1 MSESQRN
8 LLILVVIAVAGALF
22 SGAFNVGAGLL
33 GLALNIAFTIAI
45 AWFLVVLYRR
55 HSGTIA
61 TMPQT
66 PRLVMQASGVA
77 VLFLLVAGSS
87 LFVALAPGL
96 PLPFGLQARAPVV
109 YWSALLLCGFGI
121 WWSWQQR
128 TSRW

>member
-8 LLILVVIAVAGALF
+8 LLILVAIAIAGALF
-22 SGAFNVGAGLL
+22 SGVFNVGAGLL

-45 AWFLVVLYRR
+45 AWFLIILYRR

-61 TMPQT
+61 AMPQT
-66 PRLVMQASGVA
+66 PRIVMQASGVA
-77 VLFLLVAGSS
+77 VLFLIVGGSS

-96 PLPFGLQARAPVV
+96 PLPFGLQTRMPVL
-109 YWSALLLCGFGI
+109 YWSGLLLCLFGM